1 MEAFDIKPT
10 FNKRYEI
17 QEVLNSIHEYGFTRI
32 PDFVSSEKLKE
43 LNLVFKLGLAHDNY
57 PYGYGKLARF
67 DVLPTELSFAKIFF
81 EEQFFQ
87 EVISK
92 YWEESSEIIQEYS
105 FIHDFKFDPNTIY
118 GNLHFDRR
126 HQLKFMLYLTDVDS
140 KKHGAFCAIPKSNV
154 LGKSLYSQSWK
165 SALSLESNDYAQIE
179 KNARLLPDNDS
190 RYKSLP
196 FRIVEDNLSLNK
208 FSLND
213 SYTLTGPAGTLIIF
227 DTHVLHL
234 GGLVEDNFER
244 KTIRL
249 HTFPK

>member
-10 FNKRYEI
+10 FNCKYEI
-17 QEVLNSIHEYGFTRI
+17 QDVHDCIYEYGFARI

-43 LNLVFKLGLAHDNY
+43 LNFVFELGLTYDNY

-67 DVLPTELSFAKIFF
+67 DVLPSELSSAKRFF

-87 EVISK
+87 EVITK
-92 YWEESSEIIQEYS
+92 YWKANSRIFQEYS

-140 KKHGAFCAIPKSNV
+140 KKHGAFCAIPKSNI
-154 LGKSLYSQSWK
+154 LGKSLYAQSWK
-165 SALSLESNDYAQIE
+165 NALSLESNDYSQIE
-179 KNARLLPDNDS
+179 INARLLPDSDS

-196 FRIVEDNLSLNK
+196 FRIVEDNLSLNG
-208 FSLND
+208 FSLD
-213 SYTLTGPAGTLIIF
+213 DTLSLTGSAGTLIIF

-234 GGLVEDNFER
+234 GGLVEDNLER